1 MKNLCIVGTGSQAR
15 YVIETVG
22 ISHNYTISGLV
33 DLEDPERI
41 GKDIN
46 GYKIKCLLD
55 EVADYFSPSQC
66 HIIVAYGDNKKKKE
80 VVEYIE
86 NLGYSFAS
94 IINPSAYISKYVD
107 IGKGCILNPNVTIL
121 PNVQIGNH
129 VIIHSGSVIE
139 HDNDI
144 GNYVNVAPGVS
155 TGGNVKVGEGTY
167 LYTGAIVIPKINIGK
182 WAVVGAGA
190 VIREDINDHETVVG
204 IPGRSIKH

>member
-1 MKNLCIVGTGSQAR
+1 MINLCIVGTGSQAR
-15 YVIETVG
+15 YVIEAVG
-22 ISHNYTISGLV
+22 VSNNFTISGIV
-33 DLEDPERI
+33 DLEDSKRI

-55 EVADYFSPSQC
+55 DVENYFPPSQG

-80 VVEYIE
+80 VVEYLE
-86 NLGYSFAS
+86 RLGYSFAS
-94 IINPSAYISKYVD
+94 IIHPSAYIAKYVAM
-107 IGKGCILNPNVTIL
+107 GKGCIVNPNVTIL
-121 PNVQIGNH
+121 PNAKIGNH

-144 GNYVNVAPGVS
+144 GDYVNVAPGVS

-190 VIREDINDHETVVG
+190 VIREDINNHETIVG
-204 IPGRSIKH
+204 VPGRSIKH